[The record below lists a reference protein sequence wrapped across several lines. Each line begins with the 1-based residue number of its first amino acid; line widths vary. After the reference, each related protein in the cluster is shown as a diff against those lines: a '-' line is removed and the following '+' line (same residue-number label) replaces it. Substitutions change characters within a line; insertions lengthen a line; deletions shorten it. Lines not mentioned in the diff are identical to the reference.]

1 MRRNMRGNGPRRVL
15 HDRLFAHATLRF
27 HPMEQEMS
35 TQSAPSR
42 AHPNPAAK
50 QKPLSGLFLVC
61 VVVAICIWGG
71 NWPVMKIGSQFISP
85 LWFAASRF
93 FSAAVLSFL
102 IAFAIGKL
110 RLPTRREWPV
120 VIGVGVLQMGLFTA
134 LVTGALHFV
143 MPGRASLIAYA
154 TSIWVVPG
162 AALFLKQKLSG
173 QQSLAT
179 VCSYAG
185 MAVIVL
191 PALLHADLHSM
202 IGYLM
207 LGAASLSWA
216 MNILQIKLTPGVKL
230 DFDLLPWQ
238 TLVAGLPL
246 CVLAFVFEG
255 APVFLLDHHSW
266 YVIAYT
272 GPLATALTFLIV
284 LQMTQRLSPVT
295 VSVCMLGV
303 PVVGLT
309 LSSLVFG
316 ETLSPDLML
325 GMGLLCMGLVLPA
338 LPSFGWRRVALKG

>member
-1 MRRNMRGNGPRRVL
+1 MSIENAVPR
-15 HDRLFAHATLRF
+15 AT
-27 HPMEQEMS
+27 PK
-35 TQSAPSR
+35 
-42 AHPNPAAK
+42 PAAK
-50 QKPLSGLFLVC
+50 HKPMSGWFLAC
-61 VVVAICIWGG
+61 VVLAICIWGG

-93 FSAAVLSFL
+93 FSAAVLSFA

-162 AALFLKQKLSG
+162 AALVLKQKLTQ
-173 QQSLAT
+173 QQSLAS

-185 MAVIVL
+185 IAVIVL

-202 IGYLM
+202 VGYLM

-216 MNILQIKLTPGVKL
+216 ANILQIKLTPGVKL

-238 TLVAGLPL
+238 TLVAALPL
-246 CVLAFVFEG
+246 CVLAFAFEG
-255 APVFLLDHHSW
+255 APAFLLDHHSW

-272 GPLATALTFLIV
+272 GPLATALTFLVV

-309 LSSLVFG
+309 LSSLFFG
-316 ETLSPDLML
+316 ERLSSDLLL
-325 GMGLLCMGLVLPA
+325 GMGLLCLGLALPA
-338 LPSFGWRRVALKG
+338 LPSFGWRRVALRTRFTMKRVLKA

>member
-1 MRRNMRGNGPRRVL
+1 
-15 HDRLFAHATLRF
+15 
-27 HPMEQEMS
+27 MS
-35 TQSAPSR
+35 TAVATPTV
-42 AHPNPAAK
+42 PAAAAR
-50 QKPLSGLFLVC
+50 PAALSPAPASMSRLFLVC
-61 VVVAICIWGG
+61 VVLAICIWGG
-71 NWPVMKIGSQFISP
+71 NWPVMKFGSQFIPP

-93 FSAAVLSFL
+93 LSAAILSFV
-102 IAFAIGKL
+102 IAVVLGKL
-110 RLPTRREWPV
+110 RLPTRQEWPV
-120 VIGVGVLQMGLFTA
+120 VVGVGVLQMGLFTA

-162 AALFLKQKLSG
+162 AALVLKQKLSP

-207 LGAASLSWA
+207 LGVASLSWA
-216 MNILQIKLTPGVKL
+216 MNILQIKMSPGVKL
-230 DFDLLPWQ
+230 DFALLPWQ
-238 TLVAGLPL
+238 TLVAALPL
-246 CVLAFVFEG
+246 SLLALAVDG
-255 APVFLLDHHSW
+255 APSFLADPHAW
-266 YVIAYT
+266 GVIAYT

-316 ETLSPDLML
+316 ERLSSDLVL
-325 GMGLLCMGLVLPA
+325 GMGLLCLGLVLPA
-338 LPSFGWRRVALKG
+338 LPSLGLRRLATKG

>member
-1 MRRNMRGNGPRRVL
+1 
-15 HDRLFAHATLRF
+15 
-27 HPMEQEMS
+27 MS
-35 TQSAPSR
+35 T
-42 AHPNPAAK
+42 PAAASRTNAVSSASK
-50 QKPLSGLFLVC
+50 KPMSRLFLVC

-71 NWPVMKIGSQFISP
+71 NWPVMKFGSHYIPP

-93 FSAAVLSFL
+93 VSAALLSFA
-102 IAFAIGKL
+102 IALVIGKL
-110 RLPTRREWPV
+110 RLPRREEWPV
-120 VIGVGVLQMGLFTA
+120 VVGVGVLQMGLFTA

-162 AALFLKQKLSG
+162 VALVLKQKLST

-191 PALLHADLHSM
+191 PALMHADLHSM

-216 MNILQIKLTPGVKL
+216 ANILQIKMTPGVKL

-238 TLVAGLPL
+238 TLVAGVPL
-246 CVLAFVFEG
+246 SLLALAVEG
-255 APVFLLDHHSW
+255 APVFLQDHHSW
-266 YVIAYT
+266 YVIGYT

-303 PVVGLT
+303 PVVGLA

-316 ETLSPDLML
+316 EQLSPDLVT
-325 GMGLLCMGLVLPA
+325 GMALLCLGLVLPA
-338 LPSFGWRRVALKG
+338 LPALGMRRTAKA

>member
-1 MRRNMRGNGPRRVL
+1 
-15 HDRLFAHATLRF
+15 
-27 HPMEQEMS
+27 MS
-35 TQSAPSR
+35 TAVATPTV
-42 AHPNPAAK
+42 PAAAAR
-50 QKPLSGLFLVC
+50 PAALSPAPAPMSRLFLVC
-61 VVVAICIWGG
+61 VVLAICIWGG
-71 NWPVMKIGSQFISP
+71 NWPVMKFGSQFIPP

-93 FSAAVLSFL
+93 LSAAILSFV
-102 IAFAIGKL
+102 IAVVLGKL
-110 RLPTRREWPV
+110 RLPTRQEWPV
-120 VIGVGVLQMGLFTA
+120 VVGVGVLQMGLFTA

-162 AALFLKQKLSG
+162 AALVLKQKLSP

-207 LGAASLSWA
+207 LGVASLSWA
-216 MNILQIKLTPGVKL
+216 MNILQIKMSPGVKL
-230 DFDLLPWQ
+230 DFALLPWQ
-238 TLVAGLPL
+238 TLVAALPL
-246 CVLAFVFEG
+246 SLLALAVDG
-255 APVFLLDHHSW
+255 APSFLADPHAW
-266 YVIAYT
+266 GVIAYT

-316 ETLSPDLML
+316 ERLSSDLVL
-325 GMGLLCMGLVLPA
+325 GMGLLCLGLVLPA
-338 LPSFGWRRVALKG
+338 LPSLGLRRLATKG

>member
-1 MRRNMRGNGPRRVL
+1 
-15 HDRLFAHATLRF
+15 
-27 HPMEQEMS
+27 MS
-35 TQSAPSR
+35 TAIAAPARSASPASSR
-42 AHPNPAAK
+42 PQPM
-50 QKPLSGLFLVC
+50 SRLFLVC

-71 NWPVMKIGSQFISP
+71 NWPVMKFGSQFIPP

-93 FSAAVLSFL
+93 LSAAILSFV
-102 IAFAIGKL
+102 IAVVLGKL
-110 RLPTRREWPV
+110 RLPTRQEWPV
-120 VIGVGVLQMGLFTA
+120 VVGVGVLQMGLFTA

-162 AALFLKQKLSG
+162 AALVLKQKLSP

-207 LGAASLSWA
+207 LGVASLSWA
-216 MNILQIKLTPGVKL
+216 MNILQIKMSPGVKL
-230 DFDLLPWQ
+230 DFALLPWQ
-238 TLVAGLPL
+238 TLVAALPL
-246 CVLAFVFEG
+246 SLLALAVDG
-255 APVFLLDHHSW
+255 APSFLADPHAW
-266 YVIAYT
+266 GVIAYT

-316 ETLSPDLML
+316 ERLSSDLVL
-325 GMGLLCMGLVLPA
+325 GMGLLCLGLVLPA
-338 LPSFGWRRVALKG
+338 LPSLGLRRLATKG

>member
-1 MRRNMRGNGPRRVL
+1 
-15 HDRLFAHATLRF
+15 
-27 HPMEQEMS
+27 MS
-35 TQSAPSR
+35 TAVATPTV
-42 AHPNPAAK
+42 PAAAAR
-50 QKPLSGLFLVC
+50 PAALSPAPMSRLFLVC
-61 VVVAICIWGG
+61 VVLAICIWGG
-71 NWPVMKIGSQFISP
+71 NWPVMKFGSQFIPP

-93 FSAAVLSFL
+93 LSAAILSFV
-102 IAFAIGKL
+102 IAVVLGKL
-110 RLPTRREWPV
+110 RLPTRQEWPV
-120 VIGVGVLQMGLFTA
+120 VVGVGVLQMGLFTA

-162 AALFLKQKLSG
+162 AALVLKQKLSP

-207 LGAASLSWA
+207 LGVASLSWA
-216 MNILQIKLTPGVKL
+216 MNILQIKMSPGVKL
-230 DFDLLPWQ
+230 DFALLPWQ
-238 TLVAGLPL
+238 TLVAALPL
-246 CVLAFVFEG
+246 SLLALAVDG
-255 APVFLLDHHSW
+255 APSFLADPHAW
-266 YVIAYT
+266 GVIAYT

-316 ETLSPDLML
+316 ERLSSDLVL
-325 GMGLLCMGLVLPA
+325 GMGLLCLGLVLPA
-338 LPSFGWRRVALKG
+338 LPSLGLRHLATKG

>member
-1 MRRNMRGNGPRRVL
+1 MSTAIATP
-15 HDRLFAHATLRF
+15 HATRSAAARQ
-27 HPMEQEMS
+27 PAMS
-35 TQSAPSR
+35 R
-42 AHPNPAAK
+42 
-50 QKPLSGLFLVC
+50 LFLVC
-61 VVVAICIWGG
+61 VVLAICIWGG
-71 NWPVMKIGSQFISP
+71 NWPVMKFGSQFIPP

-93 FSAAVLSFL
+93 LSAALLSFA
-102 IAFAIGKL
+102 IAALIGKL
-110 RLPTRREWPV
+110 RLPTRQEWPV

-162 AALFLKQKLSG
+162 AALVLKHKLNG
-173 QQSLAT
+173 RQSLAT
-179 VCSYAG
+179 VCSYVG
-185 MAVIVL
+185 IAVIVL
-191 PALLHADLHSM
+191 PALLHADLYSM

-238 TLVAGLPL
+238 TLVAAVPL
-246 CVLAFVFEG
+246 CVLATLVDG
-255 APVFLLDHHSW
+255 APTFLADPHSW
-266 YVIAYT
+266 GVIAYT

-309 LSSLVFG
+309 LSSLIFG
-316 ETLSPDLML
+316 ERLSPDLLL
-325 GMGLLCMGLVLPA
+325 GMGLLCLGLLLPA
-338 LPSFGWRRVALKG
+338 LPAMGWRRLAIKG

>member
-1 MRRNMRGNGPRRVL
+1 MSTAVATPTVPASAARPAAPPHAPMS
-15 HDRLFAHATLRF
+15 RLFLA
-27 HPMEQEMS
+27 
-35 TQSAPSR
+35 
-42 AHPNPAAK
+42 
-50 QKPLSGLFLVC
+50 C
-61 VVVAICIWGG
+61 VVLAICIWGG
-71 NWPVMKIGSQFISP
+71 NWPVMKFGSQFIPP

-93 FSAAVLSFL
+93 LSAAILSFV
-102 IAFAIGKL
+102 IAVVLGKL
-110 RLPTRREWPV
+110 RLPTRQEWPV
-120 VIGVGVLQMGLFTA
+120 VVGVGVLQMGLFTA

-162 AALFLKQKLSG
+162 AALVLKQKLSP

-179 VCSYAG
+179 LCSYAG

-207 LGAASLSWA
+207 LGVASLSWA
-216 MNILQIKLTPGVKL
+216 MNILQIKMSPGVKL
-230 DFDLLPWQ
+230 DFALLPWQ
-238 TLVAGLPL
+238 TLVAALPL
-246 CVLAFVFEG
+246 SLLALAVDG
-255 APVFLLDHHSW
+255 APSFLADPHAW
-266 YVIAYT
+266 GVIAYT

-316 ETLSPDLML
+316 ERLSSDLVL
-325 GMGLLCMGLVLPA
+325 GMGLLCLGLVLPA
-338 LPSFGWRRVALKG
+338 LPSLGLRRLAAKG

>member
-1 MRRNMRGNGPRRVL
+1 
-15 HDRLFAHATLRF
+15 
-27 HPMEQEMS
+27 MS
-35 TQSAPSR
+35 TAIAAPARSASTPASR
-42 AHPNPAAK
+42 PQPM
-50 QKPLSGLFLVC
+50 SRLFLVC
-61 VVVAICIWGG
+61 VVLAICIWGG
-71 NWPVMKIGSQFISP
+71 NWPVMKFGSQFIPP

-93 FSAAVLSFL
+93 LSAAILSFI
-102 IAFAIGKL
+102 IAAALGKL
-110 RLPTRREWPV
+110 RLPTRQEWPV
-120 VIGVGVLQMGLFTA
+120 VAGVGVLQMGLFTA

-162 AALFLKQKLSG
+162 AALVLKHKLST

-191 PALLHADLHSM
+191 PALLHADMHSM

-216 MNILQIKLTPGVKL
+216 MNILQIKMTPGVKL

-238 TLVAGLPL
+238 TLVAAVPL
-246 CVLAFVFEG
+246 CVLALLVDG
-255 APVFLLDHHSW
+255 APTFLADPHSW
-266 YVIAYT
+266 GVIAYT

-316 ETLSPDLML
+316 EKLSADLLL
-325 GMGLLCMGLVLPA
+325 GMGLLCLGLVLPA
-338 LPSFGWRRVALKG
+338 LPSLGLRRVLSKA

>member
-1 MRRNMRGNGPRRVL
+1 
-15 HDRLFAHATLRF
+15 
-27 HPMEQEMS
+27 MS
-35 TQSAPSR
+35 IVNAASR
-42 AHPNPAAK
+42 AAPKPTAK
-50 QKPLSGLFLVC
+50 QKPLSRLFLTC

-71 NWPVMKIGSQFISP
+71 NWPVMKFGSQYIPP

-93 FSAAVLSFL
+93 LSAAVLSFL

-110 RLPTRREWPV
+110 RLPTRTEWPIV
-120 VIGVGVLQMGLFTA
+120 AGVGVLQMGLFTA

-162 AALFLKQKLSG
+162 AALVLKHKLNG
-173 QQSLAT
+173 RQSLAT

-207 LGAASLSWA
+207 LGVASLSWA

-238 TLVAGLPL
+238 TLVAALPL
-246 CVLAFVFEG
+246 CVLALVFEG
-255 APVFLLDHHSW
+255 APLFLAESHSW

-316 ETLSPDLML
+316 ERLSGDLLL
-325 GMGLLCMGLVLPA
+325 GMGLLCMGLLLPA
-338 LPSFGWRRVALKG
+338 LPPLGLRRLAAKG

>member
-1 MRRNMRGNGPRRVL
+1 
-15 HDRLFAHATLRF
+15 
-27 HPMEQEMS
+27 MS
-35 TQSAPSR
+35 TETAASR
-42 AHPNPAAK
+42 ATAKAATK

-71 NWPVMKIGSQFISP
+71 NWPVMKFGSQYIPP

-93 FSAAVLSFL
+93 LSAAILSFL

-110 RLPTRREWPV
+110 RLPTRREWPIV
-120 VIGVGVLQMGLFTA
+120 AGVGVLQMGLFTA

-162 AALFLKQKLSG
+162 AALVLKQKLSP

-191 PALLHADLHSM
+191 PALPHADLHSM

-207 LGAASLSWA
+207 LGVASLSWA

-238 TLVAGLPL
+238 TLVAALPL
-246 CVLAFVFEG
+246 CVLAFAFEG
-255 APVFLLDHHSW
+255 APLFLAESHSW

-309 LSSLVFG
+309 LSSFVFG
-316 ETLSPDLML
+316 EKLSPDLMM
-325 GMGLLCMGLVLPA
+325 GMGLLCLGLILPA
-338 LPSFGWRRVALKG
+338 LPGIGLRRLAAKG

>member
-1 MRRNMRGNGPRRVL
+1 
-15 HDRLFAHATLRF
+15 
-27 HPMEQEMS
+27 MS
-35 TQSAPSR
+35 TAVATPTV
-42 AHPNPAAK
+42 PAAAAR
-50 QKPLSGLFLVC
+50 PAASSPAPAPMSRLFLVC
-61 VVVAICIWGG
+61 VVLAICIWGG
-71 NWPVMKIGSQFISP
+71 NWPVMKFGSQFIPP

-93 FSAAVLSFL
+93 LSAAILSFV
-102 IAFAIGKL
+102 IAVVLGKL
-110 RLPTRREWPV
+110 RLPTRQEWPV
-120 VIGVGVLQMGLFTA
+120 VVGVGVLQMGLFTA

-162 AALFLKQKLSG
+162 AALVLKQKLSP

-207 LGAASLSWA
+207 LGVASLSWA
-216 MNILQIKLTPGVKL
+216 MNILQIKMSPGVKL
-230 DFDLLPWQ
+230 DFALLPWQ
-238 TLVAGLPL
+238 TLVAALPL
-246 CVLAFVFEG
+246 SLLALAVDG
-255 APVFLLDHHSW
+255 APSFLADPHAW
-266 YVIAYT
+266 GVIAYT

-316 ETLSPDLML
+316 ERLSSDLVL
-325 GMGLLCMGLVLPA
+325 GMGLLCLGLVLPA
-338 LPSFGWRRVALKG
+338 LPSLGLRRLATKG

>member
-1 MRRNMRGNGPRRVL
+1 
-15 HDRLFAHATLRF
+15 
-27 HPMEQEMS
+27 MS
-35 TQSAPSR
+35 TAIAAPRAPRSI
-42 AHPNPAAK
+42 AHPS
-50 QKPLSGLFLVC
+50 KPMSRVFLVC
-61 VVVAICIWGG
+61 VVLAICIWGG
-71 NWPVMKIGSQFISP
+71 NWPVMKYGSQFIPP

-93 FSAAVLSFL
+93 MSAALLSFIIAAVL
-102 IAFAIGKL
+102 GKL
-110 RLPTRREWPV
+110 RLPTRQEWPV
-120 VIGVGVLQMGLFTA
+120 VAGVGVLQMGLFTA

-162 AALFLKQKLSG
+162 AALVLKQKLST
-173 QQSLAT
+173 QQSAAT

-191 PALLHADLHSM
+191 PALLHADMHSM

-216 MNILQIKLTPGVKL
+216 MNILQIKMTPGVKL

-238 TLVAGLPL
+238 TLVAAVPL
-246 CVLAFVFEG
+246 CGLALLVDG
-255 APVFLLDHHSW
+255 APSFLLNPHSW
-266 YVIAYT
+266 GVIAYT

-316 ETLSPDLML
+316 ETLSADLLL

-338 LPSFGWRRVALKG
+338 LPSFAGRRLVTKG

>member
-1 MRRNMRGNGPRRVL
+1 
-15 HDRLFAHATLRF
+15 
-27 HPMEQEMS
+27 MS
-35 TQSAPSR
+35 TAVATPTAPASAARPAAPS
-42 AHPNPAAK
+42 PA
-50 QKPLSGLFLVC
+50 PMSRLFLVC
-61 VVVAICIWGG
+61 VVLAICIWGG
-71 NWPVMKIGSQFISP
+71 NWPVMKFGSQFIPP

-93 FSAAVLSFL
+93 LSAAILSFVIAAVL
-102 IAFAIGKL
+102 GKL
-110 RLPTRREWPV
+110 RLPTRQEWPV
-120 VIGVGVLQMGLFTA
+120 VVGVGVLQMGLFTA

-162 AALFLKQKLSG
+162 AALVLKQKLSP

-207 LGAASLSWA
+207 LGVASLSWA
-216 MNILQIKLTPGVKL
+216 MNILQIKMSPGVKL
-230 DFDLLPWQ
+230 DFALLPWQ
-238 TLVAGLPL
+238 TLVAALPL
-246 CVLAFVFEG
+246 SLLALAVDG
-255 APVFLLDHHSW
+255 APSFLADPHAW
-266 YVIAYT
+266 GVIAYT

-309 LSSLVFG
+309 LSALVFG
-316 ETLSPDLML
+316 ERLSSDLVL
-325 GMGLLCMGLVLPA
+325 GMGLLCLGLVLPA
-338 LPSFGWRRVALKG
+338 LPSLGLRRLAAKG

>member
-1 MRRNMRGNGPRRVL
+1 MLPKLPSSNLKKTRAISGP
-15 HDRLFAHATLRF
+15 
-27 HPMEQEMS
+27 
-35 TQSAPSR
+35 
-42 AHPNPAAK
+42 
-50 QKPLSGLFLVC
+50 FLLC
-61 VVVAICIWGG
+61 VVLAICIWGG
-71 NWPVMKIGSQFISP
+71 NWPVMKYGSQYIPP

-93 FSAAVLSFL
+93 VSAALLSFA
-102 IAFAIGKL
+102 IAAATGKL
-110 RLPTRREWPV
+110 RLPRREEWPV
-120 VIGVGVLQMGLFTA
+120 VLGVGILQMGLFTA

-162 AALFLKQKLSG
+162 AALVLKQRISG
-173 QQSLAT
+173 QQRLAT
-179 VCSYAG
+179 GLSYVG
-185 MAVIVL
+185 MVIVVL

-207 LGAASLSWA
+207 LGTASLSWA
-216 MNILQIKLTPGVKL
+216 VNILQIKSTKGVKL

-238 TLVAGLPL
+238 TLVAAVPL
-246 CVLAFVFEG
+246 TVVALAVEG
-255 APVFLLDHHSW
+255 VPTFLADPSSW

-284 LQMTQRLSPVT
+284 LQMTQRLSSVT

-316 ETLSPDLML
+316 ETLSPDLL
-325 GMGLLCMGLVLPA
+325 AGVALICLGLLIPA
-338 LPSFGWRRVALKG
+338 LPRFSWRSGPAIS

>member
-1 MRRNMRGNGPRRVL
+1 
-15 HDRLFAHATLRF
+15 
-27 HPMEQEMS
+27 MS
-35 TQSAPSR
+35 TAVATPTV
-42 AHPNPAAK
+42 PAAAAR
-50 QKPLSGLFLVC
+50 PAALSPAPMSRLFLVC
-61 VVVAICIWGG
+61 VVLAICIWGG
-71 NWPVMKIGSQFISP
+71 NWPVMKFGSQFIPP

-93 FSAAVLSFL
+93 LSAAILSFV
-102 IAFAIGKL
+102 IAVVLGKL
-110 RLPTRREWPV
+110 RLPTRQEWPV
-120 VIGVGVLQMGLFTA
+120 VVGVGVLQMGLFTA

-162 AALFLKQKLSG
+162 AALVLKQKLSP

-207 LGAASLSWA
+207 LGVASLSWA
-216 MNILQIKLTPGVKL
+216 MNILQIKMSPGVKL
-230 DFDLLPWQ
+230 DFALLPWQ
-238 TLVAGLPL
+238 TLVAALPL
-246 CVLAFVFEG
+246 FLLALAVDG
-255 APVFLLDHHSW
+255 APSFLADPHAW
-266 YVIAYT
+266 GVIAYT

-316 ETLSPDLML
+316 ERLSSDLVL
-325 GMGLLCMGLVLPA
+325 GMGLLCLGLVLPA
-338 LPSFGWRRVALKG
+338 LPSLGLRRLAAKG

>member
-1 MRRNMRGNGPRRVL
+1 MSIENAAARVI
-15 HDRLFAHATLRF
+15 
-27 HPMEQEMS
+27 P
-35 TQSAPSR
+35 QSAPR
-42 AHPNPAAK
+42 H
-50 QKPLSGLFLVC
+50 KPMSGWFLAC
-61 VVVAICIWGG
+61 VVAAICIWGG
-71 NWPVMKIGSQFISP
+71 NWPVMKFGSHYIPP

-93 FSAAVLSFL
+93 LSAAALSFA
-102 IAFAIGKL
+102 IAFALGKL
-110 RLPTRREWPV
+110 RLPTRAEWPV
-120 VIGVGVLQMGLFTA
+120 VAGVGILQMGLFTA

-162 AALFLKQKLSG
+162 AALVLKQKLNA
-173 QQSLAT
+173 QQSLAA

-185 MAVIVL
+185 IAVIVL

-216 MNILQIKLTPGVKL
+216 ANILQIKLTPGVKL
-230 DFDLLPWQ
+230 DFSLLPWQ
-238 TLVAGLPL
+238 TLVAALPL
-246 CVLAFVFEG
+246 CVLALLFEG
-255 APVFLLDHHSW
+255 GPVFLLDHRSW

-309 LSSLVFG
+309 LSSLIFG
-316 ETLSPDLML
+316 ETLSPDLLL
-325 GMGLLCMGLVLPA
+325 GMGLLCLGLLLPA
-338 LPSFGWRRVALKG
+338 LPGLGGRRVAFKA

>member
-1 MRRNMRGNGPRRVL
+1 
-15 HDRLFAHATLRF
+15 
-27 HPMEQEMS
+27 
-35 TQSAPSR
+35 
-42 AHPNPAAK
+42 
-50 QKPLSGLFLVC
+50 
-61 VVVAICIWGG
+61 
-71 NWPVMKIGSQFISP
+71 
-85 LWFAASRF
+85 
-93 FSAAVLSFL
+93 VLSFAIAL
-102 IAFAIGKL
+102 IIGKL
-110 RLPTRREWPV
+110 RLPRREEWPV

>member
-1 MRRNMRGNGPRRVL
+1 
-15 HDRLFAHATLRF
+15 
-27 HPMEQEMS
+27 MS
-35 TQSAPSR
+35 TATAPSGALSSATP
-42 AHPNPAAK
+42 AH
-50 QKPLSGLFLVC
+50 KPMSGLFLVC

-71 NWPVMKIGSQFISP
+71 NWPVMKFGSQYIPP

-93 FSAAVLSFL
+93 FSAALLSFV
-102 IAFAIGKL
+102 IALCIGKL
-110 RLPTRREWPV
+110 RLPTRAEWPV

-162 AALFLKQKLSG
+162 AALVLKQRLSP
-173 QQSLAT
+173 QQSMAT
-179 VCSYAG
+179 VFSYAG

-207 LGAASLSWA
+207 LGVASLSWA

-238 TLVAGLPL
+238 TLVAGVPL
-246 CVLAFVFEG
+246 CLIALLFEG
-255 APVFLLDHHSW
+255 APSFLQDPHSW
-266 YVIAYT
+266 YVIGYT
-272 GPLATALTFLIV
+272 GPLATALTFMIV

-303 PVVGLT
+303 PVVGLA
-309 LSSLVFG
+309 LSSLIFG
-316 ETLSPDLML
+316 ETLSPDLLL
-325 GMGLLCMGLVLPA
+325 GMGLLSVGLLLPA
-338 LPSFGWRRVALKG
+338 LPGLGWRRAAVR

>member
-1 MRRNMRGNGPRRVL
+1 
-15 HDRLFAHATLRF
+15 
-27 HPMEQEMS
+27 MS
-35 TQSAPSR
+35 TAVATPTVPAAARPAVLSSAPAPMSR
-42 AHPNPAAK
+42 
-50 QKPLSGLFLVC
+50 LFLVC
-61 VVVAICIWGG
+61 VVLAICIWGG
-71 NWPVMKIGSQFISP
+71 NWPVMKFGSQFIPP

-93 FSAAVLSFL
+93 LSAAILSFV
-102 IAFAIGKL
+102 IAVVLGKL
-110 RLPTRREWPV
+110 RLPTRQEWPV
-120 VIGVGVLQMGLFTA
+120 VVGVGVLQMGLFTA

-162 AALFLKQKLSG
+162 AALVLKQKLSP

-207 LGAASLSWA
+207 LGVASLSWA
-216 MNILQIKLTPGVKL
+216 MNILQIKMSPGVKL
-230 DFDLLPWQ
+230 DFALLPWQ
-238 TLVAGLPL
+238 TLVAALPL
-246 CVLAFVFEG
+246 SLLALAVDG
-255 APVFLLDHHSW
+255 APSFLADPHAW
-266 YVIAYT
+266 GVIAYT

-316 ETLSPDLML
+316 ERLSSDLVL
-325 GMGLLCMGLVLPA
+325 GMGLLCLGLVLPA
-338 LPSFGWRRVALKG
+338 LPSLGLRRLATKG

>member
-1 MRRNMRGNGPRRVL
+1 
-15 HDRLFAHATLRF
+15 
-27 HPMEQEMS
+27 MS
-35 TQSAPSR
+35 TAVATPTV
-42 AHPNPAAK
+42 PAAAAR
-50 QKPLSGLFLVC
+50 PATPSPAPMSRLFLVC
-61 VVVAICIWGG
+61 VVLAICIWGG
-71 NWPVMKIGSQFISP
+71 NWPVMKFGSQFIPP

-93 FSAAVLSFL
+93 LSAAILSFV
-102 IAFAIGKL
+102 IAVVLGKL
-110 RLPTRREWPV
+110 RLPTRQEWPV
-120 VIGVGVLQMGLFTA
+120 VVGVGVLQMGLFTA

-162 AALFLKQKLSG
+162 AALVLKQKLSP

-207 LGAASLSWA
+207 LGVASLSWA
-216 MNILQIKLTPGVKL
+216 MNILQIKMSPGVKL
-230 DFDLLPWQ
+230 DFALLPWQ
-238 TLVAGLPL
+238 TLVAALPL
-246 CVLAFVFEG
+246 SLLALAVDG
-255 APVFLLDHHSW
+255 APSFLADPHAW
-266 YVIAYT
+266 GVIAYT

-309 LSSLVFG
+309 LSALVFG
-316 ETLSPDLML
+316 ERLSSDLVL
-325 GMGLLCMGLVLPA
+325 GMGLLCLGLVLPA
-338 LPSFGWRRVALKG
+338 LPSLGLRRLAAKG

>member
-1 MRRNMRGNGPRRVL
+1 
-15 HDRLFAHATLRF
+15 
-27 HPMEQEMS
+27 MS
-35 TQSAPSR
+35 TVTAPTGVLPP
-42 AHPNPAAK
+42 ANPGH
-50 QKPLSGLFLVC
+50 KPMSGLFLVC

-71 NWPVMKIGSQFISP
+71 NWPVMKFGSQYIPP

-93 FSAAVLSFL
+93 FSAAVLSFI
-102 IAFAIGKL
+102 IALCIGKL
-110 RLPTRREWPV
+110 RLPTRAEWPI

-162 AALFLKQKLSG
+162 AALFLKQRLSP
-173 QQSLAT
+173 QQSMAT

-207 LGAASLSWA
+207 LGVASLSWA

-230 DFDLLPWQ
+230 NFDLLPWQ
-238 TLVAGLPL
+238 TLIAGVPL
-246 CVLAFVFEG
+246 CLIALLFEG
-255 APVFLLDHHSW
+255 APNFLQDSHSW
-266 YVIAYT
+266 YVIGYT
-272 GPLATALTFLIV
+272 GPLATALTFMIV

-303 PVVGLT
+303 PVVGLA
-309 LSSLVFG
+309 LSSLIFG
-316 ETLSPDLML
+316 ETLSPDLLL
-325 GMGLLCMGLVLPA
+325 GMGLLCLGLLLPA
-338 LPSFGWRRVALKG
+338 LPGLGWRRAAVR

>member
-1 MRRNMRGNGPRRVL
+1 
-15 HDRLFAHATLRF
+15 
-27 HPMEQEMS
+27 MS
-35 TQSAPSR
+35 TAVATPTV
-42 AHPNPAAK
+42 PAAAAR
-50 QKPLSGLFLVC
+50 PAASSPAPAPMSRLFLVC
-61 VVVAICIWGG
+61 VVLAICIWGG
-71 NWPVMKIGSQFISP
+71 NWPVMKFGSQFIPP

-93 FSAAVLSFL
+93 LSAAILSFV
-102 IAFAIGKL
+102 IAVVLCKL
-110 RLPTRREWPV
+110 RLPTRQEWPV
-120 VIGVGVLQMGLFTA
+120 VVGVGVLQMGLFTA

-162 AALFLKQKLSG
+162 AALVLKQKLSP

-207 LGAASLSWA
+207 LGVASLSWA
-216 MNILQIKLTPGVKL
+216 MNILQIKMSPGVKL
-230 DFDLLPWQ
+230 DFALLPWQ
-238 TLVAGLPL
+238 TLVAALPL
-246 CVLAFVFEG
+246 SLLALAVDG
-255 APVFLLDHHSW
+255 APSFLADPHAW
-266 YVIAYT
+266 GVIAYT

-316 ETLSPDLML
+316 ERLSSDLVL
-325 GMGLLCMGLVLPA
+325 GMGLLCLGLVLPA
-338 LPSFGWRRVALKG
+338 LPSLGLRRLATKG